1 MLVLDSAQK
10 IELRS
15 NNAFVVQ
22 LNQMEGE
29 GEEGLPVGGRV
40 FGLCRYCFEMPF
52 LTATLGNTLFVLR
65 LGNGYL
71 ILLHLQG
78 YIR

>member
-1 MLVLDSAQK
+1 MLDSAQK
-10 IELRS
+10 IELRC
-15 NNAFVVQ
+15 NNAFVVR

-29 GEEGLPVGGRV
+29 GEEGLPVGDRV

-52 LTATLGNTLFVLR
+52 LTTATLGNTVIR

-71 ILLHLQG
+71 ILLNLQG